1 MKILQLS
8 ARVCA
13 ATTVIFAFTVG
24 WTGNS
29 LGDDE
34 CTINERQDILNCALK
49 NHPDII
55 GLNYEG
61 LRDRKL
67 VDIAK
72 QRPNPEVESRLLGG
86 KSADDTSFNTET
98 TLLTTWELGG
108 KRKARINQATALGQ
122 KPIVNIRETKESV
135 ALQTILALYRLRQI
149 RTELA
154 QLDEA
159 IATFNRIQKAFKAR
173 PKLAPEQEVSLAS
186 FDLAR
191 EDYKLQKTSLI
202 QEQSNLKYFLELAT
216 GVSFSAMQKYLP
228 PFKAKWPHPETNADV
243 ANLDNATIA
252 GAKLD
257 QTIAQTEIN
266 VARSKAWPD
275 LKIGPTLDTESL
287 TSSTKVIGGVGFS
300 IPLPILNRNK
310 GEKAFAE
317 ADKLRADN
325 NFELTVRKTSIERQT
340 QLQRYSAAVRA
351 LKQSPPIGQLSGKHE
366 NIENLYEKGLVPSTL
381 VIEAHRQLI
390 DIVKTRNEQELTG
403 IDALW
408 RIYILDGSLMEARL

>member
-1 MKILQLS
+1 MKIQRTPVRIWAAMAMMVLFVIGQ
-8 ARVCA
+8 AR
-13 ATTVIFAFTVG
+13 FA
-24 WTGNS
+24 
-29 LGDDE
+29 LADDA
-34 CTINERQDILNCALK
+34 CLITERQDIVNCALE

-55 GLNYEG
+55 GLKYEG
-61 LRDRKL
+61 FRDRKL

-98 TLLTTWELGG
+98 TLLTTWELGE

-122 KPIVNIRETKESV
+122 KPIVNIRETKESIV
-135 ALQTILALYRLRQI
+135 LQTVLALYRLRQI

-159 IATFNRIQKAFKAR
+159 IATFNKIQKTFKAR

-191 EDYKLQKTSLI
+191 EDYKLQKTILI

-216 GVSFSAMQKYLP
+216 GVSFTAMQKYLP
-228 PFKAKWPHPETNADV
+228 PFKAQWPKVPTDADV

-252 GAKLD
+252 EAKLD
-257 QTIAQTEIN
+257 QTIAQTDIN

-317 ADKLRADN
+317 AEKLRADN
-325 NFELTVRKTSIERQT
+325 NFELTVRKTSIERKT

-351 LKQSPPIGQLSGKHE
+351 LKQSPSVGQLSGKHE
-366 NIENLYEKGLVPSTL
+366 NIESLFEKGLVPSTL
-381 VIEAHRQLI
+381 VIEAHRQLN

-408 RIYILDGSLMEARL
+408 RIYILDGRLAEVKL